1 MKRHLPYDR
10 ATRLGDQIFRVVSEA
25 CYNEL
30 SDPRLNGVQI
40 TQVRMTNDL
49 RTARVYFHKI
59 DATEEMQLNV
69 IQALKHA
76 RGYLKRAAAR
86 EIEMKYVP
94 EFDFFYDNTSDVQ
107 DRIEEIFSELGREE
121 KV

>member
-10 ATRLGDQIFRVVSEA
+10 ATRLADQIFQVVSKV
-25 CYNEL
+25 CYSEL

-40 TQVRMTNDL
+40 TQVRMTKDL
-49 RTARVYFHKI
+49 RTARIYFHQP
-59 DATEEMQLNV
+59 DATKEMQLTV
-69 IQALKHA
+69 IQALKSA
-76 RGYLKRAAAR
+76 QGFLKRAVAR

-94 EFDFFYDNTSDVQ
+94 AFDFFYDNTSDVH
-107 DRIEEIFSELGREE
+107 DRIEEIFAGLEREE

>member
-10 ATRLGDQIFRVVSEA
+10 ATRLADQIFQVVSQV
-25 CYNEL
+25 CYSEL

-40 TQVRMTNDL
+40 TQVRMTKDL
-49 RTARVYFHKI
+49 RTARIYFHLAE
-59 DATEEMQLNV
+59 ATKEMQLNV
-69 IQALKHA
+69 VQALKRA
-76 RGYLKRAAAR
+76 QGYLKRAVAR

-94 EFDFFYDNTSDVQ
+94 NFDFFYDNTSDVHE
-107 DRIEEIFSELGREE
+107 RIEEIFAELGREG

>member
-10 ATRLGDQIFRVVSEA
+10 ATRLADQIFQVVSQV
-25 CYNEL
+25 CYSEL

-40 TQVRMTNDL
+40 TQVRMTKDL
-49 RTARVYFHKI
+49 RTARIFFHVADSDKEKEL
-59 DATEEMQLNV
+59 TV
-69 IQALKHA
+69 IQALKRA
-76 RGYLKRAAAR
+76 QGYLKRAVAR

-94 EFDFFYDNTSDVQ
+94 DFDFFYDNTSDVH
-107 DRIEEIFSELGREE
+107 DRIEEIFAELGREE

>member
-1 MKRHLPYDR
+1 VKRHMPYDR
-10 ATRLGDQIFRVVSEA
+10 ATRLADQIFQVVSQV

-40 TQVRMTNDL
+40 TQVRMTKDL
-49 RTARVYFHKI
+49 RTARIFFHLADSSK
-59 DATEEMQLNV
+59 EKELKV
-69 IQALKHA
+69 IQALRRA
-76 RGYLKRAAAR
+76 QGYLKRAVAR

-94 EFDFFYDNTSDVQ
+94 EFDFFYDNTSDVH
-107 DRIEEIFSELGREE
+107 DRIEEIFAGLGREE

>member
-10 ATRLGDQIFRVVSEA
+10 ATRLGDQIFQVVSQT
-25 CYNEL
+25 CYSEL
-30 SDPRLNGVQI
+30 SDPRLNGIQI
-40 TQVRMTNDL
+40 TQVRMTKDL
-49 RTARVYFHKI
+49 RTARVYFHLPE
-59 DATEEMQLNV
+59 ATQEKQLNV
-69 IQALKHA
+69 IQAFKHA
-76 RGYLKRAAAR
+76 QGFLKRAVAR

-94 EFDFFYDNTSDVQ
+94 DFEFFYDNTSDVH

>member
-10 ATRLGDQIFRVVSEA
+10 ATRLADQIFRVVSEA

-40 TQVRMTNDL
+40 TQVRMTKDL
-49 RTARVYFHKI
+49 RTARVYFHQT

-76 RGYLKRAAAR
+76 QGYLKRAVAR

-107 DRIEEIFSELGREE
+107 DRIEEIFSELGHEE

>member
-10 ATRLGDQIFRVVSEA
+10 ATRLADQIFQVVSQV
-25 CYNEL
+25 CYSEL

-40 TQVRMTNDL
+40 TQVRMTKDL
-49 RTARVYFHKI
+49 RTARVYFHLA
-59 DATEEMQLNV
+59 DADKEKELKV
-69 IQALKHA
+69 VQALRRA
-76 RGYLKRAAAR
+76 QGYLKRAVAR

-94 EFDFFYDNTSDVQ
+94 DFDFFYDNTSDVH
-107 DRIEEIFSELGREE
+107 DRIEEIFAELGREE

>member
-10 ATRLGDQIFRVVSEA
+10 PTRLADQIFQVVSQA

-40 TQVRMTNDL
+40 TQVRMTKDL
-49 RTARVYFHKI
+49 RTARVYFHMPE
-59 DATEEMQLNV
+59 ATKDMQLRV
-69 IQALKHA
+69 IQALRRA
-76 RGYLKRAAAR
+76 QGYLKRAVAR

-94 EFDFFYDNTSDVQ
+94 DFDFFYDNTSDVH
-107 DRIEEIFSELGREE
+107 DRIEEIFAELGREE